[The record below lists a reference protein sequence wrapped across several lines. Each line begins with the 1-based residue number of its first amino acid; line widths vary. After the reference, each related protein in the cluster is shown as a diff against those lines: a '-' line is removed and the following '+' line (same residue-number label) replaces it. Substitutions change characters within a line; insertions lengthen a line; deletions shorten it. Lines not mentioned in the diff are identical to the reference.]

1 MGTTLPPDVGRDDLR
16 GRYHNLG
23 YSRGRDEKLMSLR
36 FCRNKVFA
44 EGICTFPQGE

>member
-1 MGTTLPPDVGRDDLR
+1 MGTTLPPDVGRDDLP

-23 YSRGRDEKLMSLR
+23 YSWGGDEKLMSLR
-36 FCRNKVFA
+36 FCWNKVFA